1 VFFLILVSKWI
12 VESRD
17 ILNHTTYKPL
27 LSGALQRKME
37 SGKIRGSF
45 KLRVGQRAKASQQR
59 TGQKQ
64 SNFWLTINTNR
75 RITSRKKFRQFVE
88 QYDQVLNNMFDT
100 TGSFEWMGVNMIR
113 FGTVVDKKWI
123 PKDINNIRSAEW
135 WDSTN
140 IHSVR
145 VNGVIEE
152 GKTVIGGRIH
162 SHHLIQ
168 IVHSTSLQID
178 CRKVEVYINEHMEN
192 MGVKGAYAH
201 AKMVNQDYTNLL
213 AYMGK
218 DVVDDEEL
226 LFAVK
231 EQLHF

>member
-1 VFFLILVSKWI
+1 MRL
-12 VESRD
+12 
-17 ILNHTTYKPL
+17 
-27 LSGALQRKME
+27 
-37 SGKIRGSF
+37 
-45 KLRVGQRAKASQQR
+45 GQRAKASQHR

-75 RITSRKKFRQFVE
+75 RLTSRRKFKEFVIK
-88 QYDQVLNNMFDT
+88 YDEVLNEMFDT
-100 TGSFEWMGVNMIR
+100 TNSFERMGRNMIK
-113 FGTVVDKKWI
+113 FGTVGADKKWI
-123 PKDINNIRSAEW
+123 PRDPDHWGSAVWWNSENIY
-135 WDSTN
+135 
-140 IHSVR
+140 SVR

-152 GKTVIGGRIH
+152 GKTQIGGRVH

-168 IVHSTSLQID
+168 ITHNSSIQLD
-178 CRKVEVYINEHMEN
+178 CGKIQEFINEHMAD

-201 AKMVNQDYTNLL
+201 AKVVNQDYTNLL

-226 LFAVK
+226 LVAVK